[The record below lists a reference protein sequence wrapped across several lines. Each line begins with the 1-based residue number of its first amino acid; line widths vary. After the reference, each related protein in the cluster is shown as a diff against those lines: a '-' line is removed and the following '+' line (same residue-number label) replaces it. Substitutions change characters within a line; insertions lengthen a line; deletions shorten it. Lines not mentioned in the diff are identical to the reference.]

1 MFFYTVRHD
10 AVTVLTELAP
20 FTVPPDLEKILAAEP
35 QIQQVSDDSRHYEA

>member
-1 MFFYTVRHD
+1 MTGTFLFRGM
-10 AVTVLTELAP
+10 ELAP